1 MKQKSQMSLLK
12 ITVNRSLIDLL
23 LNQLSKINNVHIK
36 PLSKTKKKIKEKDP
50 ILEKIK
56 QLRQSLDSLFKK
68 LQISAHNFQ
77 ELKVKK
83 DERTHFAVKDLKELI
98 NHTTE
103 EINFYLNRINELDR
117 YIARAKIELENV
129 NFLEKSYQILEKLN
143 ITRNSLTTFDQL
155 EFKIFTT
162 FTKNIE
168 NLETIFDFSSI
179 PNIYKTYN
187 LSEDRLVFFIIYPK
201 DKEQDLIE
209 RINLIHAEEIPIL
222 KKYLTNEGVNFTR
235 FNKELIVIENTLRKY
250 EKEKNQIRDDNL
262 LKFAAIDE
270 IIQNIEEYNWAEHQF
285 EVISSDRLVLRF
297 FIPINRKK
305 DVEQDL
311 IKKFKDKIIIESIDI
326 PKDHSIG
333 EKKRISLEVEKKIL
347 KREIEL
353 THQNNQLAEKKN
365 EEEDLRN
372 EAPTITKNFFLFR
385 PYEILTKMYGTPA
398 YSEIDPTPFL
408 FFTFPLIFGL
418 MFGDIGHGLCL
429 IIAGIIGGIFI
440 KKSNM
445 RKMSW
450 IIFYCGWGAI
460 IGGILYGEFFG
471 SEEIFGI
478 PLNPYI
484 IPFLNISLN
493 NPLEN
498 VMIIFKAAVIIGVIQ
513 LNLGWFIQFI
523 NYWKQKQKYIAI
535 ADSLMKIFL
544 LSGGTYLVFT
554 WGFDIYTWM
563 EPPYPI
569 LWTLIPGIL
578 LIVMKPMG
586 RLLGITYLKDKS
598 FGGLMGEGTIE
609 AFETVLSVMSNVVS
623 YIRLLALALAHISL
637 LIAIQAMVDL
647 LQGEGILIEIFRVL
661 GLIFGNAVVILI
673 EGLLVFINS
682 IRLTFYEFFSKFFQG
697 SGTEFFPFYMDD
709 NFSVIIFQTE
719 AEKDVIFEEI
729 EKEIETK
736 KTKEDLEE
744 AIQYISD
751 KFL

>member
-1 MKQKSQMSLLK
+1 MKQKTKMSLLK
-12 ITVNRSLIDLL
+12 VTINSNLEDLL
-23 LNQLSKINNVHIK
+23 LNLLSKINNVHIK
-36 PLSKTKKKIKEKDP
+36 PLSKERKKLKEKDP

-56 QLRQSLDSLFKK
+56 QLRQSLDNLFKK
-68 LQISAHNFQ
+68 LQISTYNFQ
-77 ELKVKK
+77 ELKVKSG
-83 DERTHFAVKDLKELI
+83 DRTNFKVKDLSELI
-98 NHTTE
+98 KHTNE

-129 NFLEKSYQILEKLN
+129 NFLQNSYKILEKLS
-143 ITRNSLTTFDQL
+143 ITRNRFTDFDQL
-155 EFKIFTT
+155 EFKIYTT

-168 NLETIFDFSSI
+168 NLETLFDFSSI
-179 PNIYKTYN
+179 PNVYKTYN
-187 LSEDRLVFFIIYPK
+187 VSEDRIIFFIIYPK
-201 DKEQDLIE
+201 DKEQDLTE

-222 KKYLTNEGVNFTR
+222 KKYLTNEGVNFNR
-235 FNKELIVIENTLRKY
+235 FNKELNVIENTLRKY
-250 EKEKNQIRDDNL
+250 EKEKKQIRDDNL

-285 EVISSDRLVLRF
+285 EIISSDRVILRF
-297 FIPINRKK
+297 FLPINRRKE
-305 DVEQDL
+305 VEQIL
-311 IKKFKDKIIIESIDI
+311 IKNFKEKIIIESIDI
-326 PKDHSIG
+326 PKDHSIKEKEKISPDI
-333 EKKRISLEVEKKIL
+333 EKKLL
-347 KREIEL
+347 KRKIEL
-353 THQNNQLAEKKN
+353 TDQKDQLKEKKY

-372 EAPTITKNFFLFR
+372 EAPTIMKNFFLFR
-385 PYEILTKMYGTPA
+385 PFEILTKMYGTPS

-408 FFTFPLIFGL
+408 FFTFPLLFGL

-429 IIAGIIGGIFI
+429 IIAGIVGGIFI
-440 KKSNM
+440 KKSNI

-450 IIFYCGWGAI
+450 IIFYCGWGAVF
-460 IGGILYGEFFG
+460 GGFLYGEFFG
-471 SEEIFGI
+471 SEEIFGT
-478 PLNPYI
+478 PLKPYI
-484 IPFLNISLN
+484 IPFLNITLN
-493 NPLEN
+493 NPIQN
-498 VMIIFKAAVIIGVIQ
+498 VIIIFKVAIIIGVIQ

-523 NYWKQKQKYIAI
+523 NYWKQKQKFLAI

-554 WGFDIYTWM
+554 WGFDIYAWM

-578 LIVMKPMG
+578 LIILKPLG
-586 RLLGITYLKDKS
+586 RLIGISYLKEES

-609 AFETVLSVMSNVVS
+609 AFETVLSVMSNVAS
-623 YIRLLALALAHISL
+623 YIRLLALALAHIAL
-637 LIAIQAMVDL
+637 LISIQAMVDL
-647 LQGEGILIEIFRVL
+647 VHGEGVLIEILRVL
-661 GLIFGNAVVILI
+661 GLILGNAVVILI

-709 NFSVIIFQTE
+709 NFSVINFQIE
-719 AEKDVIFEEI
+719 AEKDVIYEEI

-736 KTKEDLEE
+736 KTKEEIEE